1 MSLRINIK
9 QGETFEL
16 INVNTHQTIKV
27 KCVAGKPMQCD
38 GCVFAS
44 LSSNNNEICGILNC
58 NGNYRPD
65 KTFVKFKKV
74 YTRSKKD
81 VTTSRT

>member
-1 MSLRINIK
+1 MSLRINLK
-9 QGETFEL
+9 QGEILEL
-16 INVNTHQTIKV
+16 TDINTNKIIKV
-27 KCVAGKPMQCD
+27 KCVAGEAMQCD
-38 GCVFAS
+38 GCVFANPS
-44 LSSNNNEICGILNC
+44 YNNNEICGILNC

-81 VTTSRT
+81 VTTTRT

>member
-1 MSLRINIK
+1 MSLRITIK

-16 INVNTHQTIKV
+16 TNVNTHKTIKV
-27 KCVAGKPMQCD
+27 KCVAGEAMQCN
-38 GCVFAS
+38 GCIFTKP
-44 LSSNNNEICGILNC
+44 LYNNNEVCAILNC

-81 VTTSRT
+81 VIATRT

>member
-1 MSLRINIK
+1 MGLRINFK
-9 QGETFEL
+9 QGQTFEL
-16 INVNTHQTIKV
+16 TNVYTHQTIKV
-27 KCVAGKPMQCD
+27 KCVAGEPMQCN
-38 GCVFAS
+38 GCIFANP
-44 LSSNNNEICGILNC
+44 SSNNNEICGILNC

-81 VTTSRT
+81 VTTIRT